1 MGPATLFRNKQS
13 TNHAL
18 LSLTEDIR
26 NALDNNYFAIGVF
39 IDLQKAFDSVD
50 HEILLHKL
58 NYYGIRDMVQ
68 DKAIQVINF
77 AQYNESRSPLY
88 KNSKVL
94 KFNDNV
100 ALLNFMYV
108 FDSIKG
114 NLPTILNY
122 NFNPILNLYSCN
134 TRCAEQHQMTLPQVK
149 TQIYGLKSIEYQSTH
164 IWNTVVN
171 KFPEKELH
179 K

>member
-1 MGPATLFRNKQS
+1 MARFKIN
-13 TNHAL
+13 TN
-18 LSLTEDIR
+18 R
-26 NALDNNYFAIGVF
+26 
-39 IDLQKAFDSVD
+39 
-50 HEILLHKL
+50 ILKL
-58 NYYGIRDMVQ
+58 Q
-68 DKAIQVINF
+68 DKAIRVINL
-77 AQYNESRSPLY
+77 AQFNESRSPLY

-122 NFNPILNLYSCN
+122 NFNPILNLHSYK

-149 TQIYGLKSIEYQSTH
+149 TQIYGLYGYQVSVDSH
-164 IWNTVVN
+164 LEH
-171 KFPEKELH
+171 FG
-179 K
+179 